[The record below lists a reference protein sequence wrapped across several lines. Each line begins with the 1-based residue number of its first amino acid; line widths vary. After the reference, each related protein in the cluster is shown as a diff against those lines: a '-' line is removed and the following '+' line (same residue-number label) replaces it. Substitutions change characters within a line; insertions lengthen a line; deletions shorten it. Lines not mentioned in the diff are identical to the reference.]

1 MGALIIFGMVMVCA
15 KLWFAV
21 GELTRR
27 VEWLEQPSLAGA
39 VAAVEQWPEPS
50 GEVAPAEPPPNPI
63 PSVTP
68 LSNSKPEIAAL
79 KPDEVEEGPR
89 FAFPRIGFEQLF
101 GRTLPIWA
109 GGATLAVAGFLIV
122 KYSIEIGLLRPVV
135 RVILGL
141 LFGTSLIV
149 GAEMALRKDDVV
161 RDPRVRQALAGA
173 GVATLYASILVAAN
187 LYHLIGPIP
196 AFVGMAITT
205 ALAGGLSIRFGAP
218 SAVLGLI
225 GGLAAPALVGST
237 TPDVPLLSAYLALAV
252 AGLCGLSRTQ
262 RWAWLGIGAL
272 VGGFGWGAV
281 MIFSSA
287 LDSAGLVSI
296 GALILLIGIL
306 LPAISSG
313 NPRVTTLRFIASLA
327 ACAQLAALVAMG
339 GFEPLVW
346 ALFGLISLALVWM
359 AAREPALRD
368 LTRIGLMVSVM
379 LIAWWPT
386 PSMETLS
393 LVLAGMT
400 AIYGSAAG
408 RRIWSV
414 RGRQADAGEVAALA
428 IGIMLLPALHFA
440 LTDRTMS
447 LLALL
452 GAGLAGGI
460 GLLGWSCATRRDD
473 ARFAIVATTVAG
485 LLSLALTIIV
495 PAWAVAPGIAVMAVG
510 TLLFSTVADD
520 WRIERSAWAIGAAAL
535 VAASVPPEIFA
546 YRAVGLGEPGT
557 VTDALR
563 WLVPAAG
570 AAVFAWRGKIPFA
583 SVIAQPIAVLLFYV
597 GVAQV
602 MPSSL
607 LSLVPTAMLAGLAL
621 ERRLWP
627 AVLSAG
633 VLVAGWTA
641 LPFFAWLTAGLTA
654 LVAMPTFMTMLP
666 TLDDT
671 LLRLALPAFA
681 LIVVAWRAE
690 APRPRLFAIATAA
703 TFALITAHVAYK
715 QLFAIADA
723 TAFARCGLAERT
735 LWEALLALVA
745 LVSIRHWR
753 PVALAFAG
761 ASIAHFVLFTTLYQ
775 NPLWAEQAVGE
786 WPLVNLLIPAYG
798 VAFAI
803 LWAAR
808 KFGLSDI
815 ADRLRGGLQMMLVLL
830 LAASMLRQLV
840 HGSFLVE
847 GGVGQGE
854 DIARSVLLILL
865 ALGFLGHGIQ
875 SAKRDWRI
883 ASLVLMLAAVTKV
896 FLFDASGLDGV
907 MRIGSFAAL
916 GFSLIGLGWLYA
928 RYLPDV
934 SRLTKDSGLPPI
946 AVEGES

>member
-1 MGALIIFGMVMVCA
+1 MGTLIILGLMMVCA

-21 GELTRR
+21 GELSRR
-27 VEWLEQPSLAGA
+27 VEWLEQPSMAGA
-39 VAAVEQWPEPS
+39 VAAVEEWPELT
-50 GEVAPAEPPPNPI
+50 GEVALAEPPRNPV

-68 LSNSKPEIAAL
+68 LFDAKPEIAAL
-79 KPDEVEEGPR
+79 EPDEAEEDPR
-89 FAFPRIGFEQLF
+89 FAIPRIGFEQLF

-122 KYSIEIGLLRPVV
+122 KYSIEIGLLRPLV

-149 GAEMALRKDDVV
+149 GAEVALRKDDVV

-205 ALAGGLSIRFGAP
+205 ALAGGLSMRFGAP
-218 SAVLGLI
+218 SAVLGLV

-262 RWAWLGIGAL
+262 RWAWLGVGAL

-287 LDSAGLVSI
+287 LDSAGLLSI
-296 GALILLIGIL
+296 GALILLIGVV
-306 LPAISSG
+306 LPAVSSG
-313 NPRVTTLRFIASLA
+313 RPRVTTLRFVASLA

-359 AAREPALRD
+359 AAREPAFRD

-379 LIAWWPT
+379 LVAWWPA
-386 PSMETLS
+386 PPVETLS
-393 LVLAGMT
+393 LVIAGMT
-400 AIYGSAAG
+400 AIYGGAAG
-408 RRIWSV
+408 RRIWSD

-440 LTDRTMS
+440 LGDRSLS

-452 GAGLAGGI
+452 GASFAGGI
-460 GLLGWSCATRRDD
+460 ALLGWSCPTRRDD

-485 LLSLALTIIV
+485 LLALALAIV
-495 PAWAVAPGIAVMAVG
+495 APAWAVAPAIAVTAVG
-510 TLLFSTVADD
+510 TLLFSDVAVD
-520 WRIERSAWAIGAAAL
+520 WRIERSAWAIGAATL
-535 VAASVPPEIFA
+535 FAAAVPPEMFA

-557 VTDALR
+557 IADAVR
-563 WLVPAAG
+563 WFVPAIG

-583 SVIAQPIAVLLFYV
+583 GAIAQPIAVLLFYV

-607 LSLVPTAMLAGLAL
+607 LPLVPTAMLAGLAL

-627 AVLSAG
+627 AVLAAAA
-633 VLVAGWTA
+633 LVAGWA
-641 LPFFAWLTAGLTA
+641 AIPFFTWLMLGIAA
-654 LVAMPTFMTMLP
+654 LVSMPTFITMLP

-671 LLRLALPAFA
+671 LLRLALPALA
-681 LIVVAWRAE
+681 LAVVAWRAE
-690 APRPRLFAIATAA
+690 APRPRLVAIAVAA
-703 TFALITAHVAYK
+703 TLALITAHVAYK
-715 QLFAIADA
+715 QLFAIDDA
-723 TAFARCGLAERT
+723 AAFVRYGLAERT
-735 LWEALLALVA
+735 LWEAILVLVA
-745 LVSIRHWR
+745 LASVRRWR
-753 PVALAFAG
+753 PVAYGFAG
-761 ASIAHFVLFTTLYQ
+761 ASLAHFFLFTALYH
-775 NPLWAEQAVGE
+775 NPLWAEQAVGG
-786 WPLVNLLIPAYG
+786 WPIANLLIPAYG
-798 VAFAI
+798 LALAI

-808 KFGLSDI
+808 RFGLPEI
-815 ADRLRGGLQMMLVLL
+815 VDRLRGGLQMMLVIL
-830 LAASMLRQLV
+830 LAASTLRQLV
-840 HGSFLVE
+840 HGSLLIE

-928 RYLPDV
+928 RYLPDA

-946 AVEGES
+946 AVEGE